1 LNQKNLTKTQKL
13 EADAERI
20 AFANSTL

>member
-1 LNQKNLTKTQKL
+1 LSLPTGPHIT

-20 AFANSTL
+20 AAMVQAYA